1 MVHIQEIV
9 NSLFTSKTYI
19 IHRDGNENAWLVDI
33 GDIEPVVSYLSEKNL
48 RPEGV
53 FLTHGHFDHLYGINN
68 FIEKYPNCKVYATP
82 FCIECL
88 ASPKLNMSKY
98 HESPVSYDGDN
109 VIALHE
115 GKEICLFDTEP
126 AMHVYETPGHN
137 PGCMTMVFGN
147 MIFTGDSFIPQIKV
161 VTNVPGGDKIKAQES
176 LERILQLSINKT
188 IYPGHGEVFKFGE
201 IREYYEKYIK
211 L

>member
-19 IHRDGNENAWLVDI
+19 IYREGEEKAWLVDI
-33 GDIEPVVSYLSEKNL
+33 GDIEPVVAFLNEKNL

-53 FLTHGHFDHLYGINN
+53 FLTHGHFDHIYGINN
-68 FIEKYPNCKVYATP
+68 LIEKYPNCKVYATP
-82 FCIECL
+82 YCIECL

-98 HESPVSYDGDN
+98 HESPKSYDGDN
-109 VIALHE
+109 VVTIHE
-115 GKEICLFDTEP
+115 GDEISLFDTEP
-126 AMHVYETPGHN
+126 AMRVYETPGHN
-137 PGCMTMVFGN
+137 PGCMTMAFGD
-147 MIFTGDSFIPQIKV
+147 MIFTGDAFIPKIKV

-176 LERILQLSINKT
+176 LERILRLSINKI
-188 IYPGHGEVFKFGE
+188 IYPGHGGVFKFGE